1 MAASHVHRDQLH
13 NNKDLTGCYHSLES
27 REPRLTWQINSVPSA
42 ETTKPHQSSQ
52 QTNKS
57 KQNLKKW
64 KIRLITSIR
73 SPITKGSPGRKVM
86 RLMRSPVESDAG
98 DGLETA
104 WRRPGDGL
112 ETRRNRAETGPR
124 PGRRPGRL
132 RQWEMGPDGVVREQ
146 PVAAMGDPLGAIEV
160 SPGGNRGRGTVRP
173 LAPGETGAR
182 PGVEIVRGR
191 PGRGRGWDRR
201 GGGR

>member
-1 MAASHVHRDQLH
+1 MTDKFRAKCRD
-13 NNKDLTGCYHSLES
+13 NKAPPIIT
-27 REPRLTWQINSVPSA
+27 
-42 ETTKPHQSSQ
+42 
-52 QTNKS
+52 TNKQI
-57 KQNLKKW
+57 K
-64 KIRLITSIR
+64 
-73 SPITKGSPGRKVM
+73 TKLEEMKNKADNVHPFTDNERFTGTEGNEANAQPGRE
-86 RLMRSPVESDAG
+86 RRR
-98 DGLETA
+98 
-104 WRRPGDGL
+104 RRPGDGL

-191 PGRGRGWDRR
+191 PGRARG
-201 GGGR
+201 